1 MNYSLHTSTFMKG
14 HLRNMPKQ
22 ETYNFAWNLT
32 VELRKE
38 LVELQ
43 RLRAQVVGFK
53 ITFVSTATAVI
64 AANLDKVPIQL
75 LVIPSF
81 AAIFFDFLIS
91 SYSNS
96 IKRIGLYCHEQL
108 GGILKNLIDLPDKFI
123 LWEEYLRKPPFGQ
136 KHAITGNLGI
146 TGLSIA
152 VAIISLLTQFN
163 FYLSTPLI
171 IVVLGF
177 FIYDIVEMRKPSK
190 K

>member
-1 MNYSLHTSTFMKG
+1 MSKHEIFDL
-14 HLRNMPKQ
+14 
-22 ETYNFAWNLT
+22 AWNLT

-43 RLRAQVVGFK
+43 RLRAQLVGFK

-91 SYSNS
+91 SYSAS
-96 IKRIGLYCHEQL
+96 IKRIGSYCYEQL
-108 GGILKNLIDLPDKFI
+108 EELLKDLPDLPDKFMP
-123 LWEEYLRKPPFGQ
+123 WEEYLRKHPFGQ

-152 VAIISLLTQFN
+152 VAIISLLIKFN
-163 FYLSTPLI
+163 IYLSTSLI
-171 IVVLGF
+171 IVVVGF

-190 K
+190 QQ